1 MSRKLS
7 KLSAGVM
14 TTGALVGV
22 GLMLASGTASAVDI
36 PYQTGTVSYT
46 CNFPAIGQRPLAVT
60 AAFNAPDSV
69 PAGTPV
75 TPSGIT
81 GTASISSAIHAL
93 LNAANYDGVR
103 GKADVPVTITNATPA
118 SATVTAVDVPT
129 QIASPYVPGP
139 LTFNLAQ
146 DAGTGVPALT
156 PTAAGSST
164 LSLGST
170 ITAPLEFHKKDG
182 TWTPWSFTCN
192 VATSPV
198 QNKAFSPSLAVT

>member
-1 MSRKLS
+1 MSPKLS

-22 GLMLASGTASAVDI
+22 GILLASGTASAAIV
-36 PYQTGTVSYT
+36 PYQTGTVSYN

-69 PAGTPV
+69 PAGTAV

-81 GTASISSAIHAL
+81 GTASITSAIHAL

-103 GKADVPVTITNATPA
+103 GKANVPVTTTNATPA
-118 SATVTAVDVPT
+118 SATVTNIDVPT
-129 QIASPYVPGP
+129 QIYSPYVAGP

-146 DAGTGVPALT
+146 DAGTGVPTLT

-164 LSLGST
+164 VSIGTS

-182 TWTPWSFTCN
+182 TWTPWNFTCT
-192 VATSPV
+192 VAASPV
-198 QNKAFSPSLAVT
+198 QNRAFSPSLAVT